1 MKAIFY
7 ASRLFKTSDGWWIYM
22 KRGDEKIVSF
32 INLTKVSYYMK
43 EEVPI
48 AGPFNRKCIA
58 KRWFNGFIEAHWKF
72 KSTKNYISDRIVIT
86 ESCYI

>member
-7 ASRLFKTSDGWWIYM
+7 ASRMFQTSDGWWIYM
-22 KRGDEKIVSF
+22 RTGDEKIDSY

-48 AGPFNRKCIA
+48 AGPFQRKYLA
-58 KRWFNGFIEAHWKF
+58 KRWFNGFIESNWKNRAAN
-72 KSTKNYISDRIVIT
+72 NYISDRVVIT
-86 ESCYI
+86 ESCYV